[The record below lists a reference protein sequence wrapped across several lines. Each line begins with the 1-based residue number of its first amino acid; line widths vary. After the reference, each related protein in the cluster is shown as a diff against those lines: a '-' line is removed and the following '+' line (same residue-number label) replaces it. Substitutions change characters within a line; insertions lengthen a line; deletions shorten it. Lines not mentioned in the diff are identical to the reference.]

1 MPLWNLQ
8 DFLRNKPFAQN
19 FYPLTDVKRYT
30 VYSPTDGKNVKIDVI
45 IIFNENNVPI
55 YLNEDLEGEPIL
67 DKNGKFVRNEDGT
80 KKRKQKIKQGLI
92 YSRINDSNTPID
104 SSTNDAQ
111 MELLWKK
118 RLGLDLNIFDRFKHC
133 LKETNNWFYTETED
147 RPKYIYQMNPDFVVE
162 EAKDK
167 REEYR
172 AHFVSWTQTLMNVR
186 VDYRCIQLK
195 YRGIV
200 IKEYVATVM
209 DGGSFIACDPKIG
222 RAHV

>member
-1 MPLWNLQ
+1 MVLSQEALEKIISMAPEENDHWDFKLQWYKKNDRNNLLLDIINMVNTPHHDDCYIIIGVDDDTGDIVGVKSNTGRMNRQNLQ

-30 VYSPTDGKNVKIDVI
+30 VYSPTEGKNVKIDVI

-133 LKETNNWFYTETED
+133 LKETNN
-147 RPKYIYQMNPDFVVE
+147 RKLQ
-162 EAKDK
+162 
-167 REEYR
+167 
-172 AHFVSWTQTLMNVR
+172 
-186 VDYRCIQLK
+186 
-195 YRGIV
+195 
-200 IKEYVATVM
+200 
-209 DGGSFIACDPKIG
+209 
-222 RAHV
+222 

>member
-1 MPLWNLQ
+1 M
-8 DFLRNKPFAQN
+8 
-19 FYPLTDVKRYT
+19 
-30 VYSPTDGKNVKIDVI
+30 KIDVI

-118 RLGLDLNIFDRFKHC
+118 RLGLILIS
-133 LKETNNWFYTETED
+133 L
-147 RPKYIYQMNPDFVVE
+147 
-162 EAKDK
+162 
-167 REEYR
+167 
-172 AHFVSWTQTLMNVR
+172 
-186 VDYRCIQLK
+186 
-195 YRGIV
+195 IV
-200 IKEYVATVM
+200 L
-209 DGGSFIACDPKIG
+209 SIA
-222 RAHV
+222 